1 MTPISE
7 LLHEYGKSHKNRT
20 NIAIHSVAVPVI
32 YFVSV
37 ALIWSIPPGLLSH
50 IGVTWAHVVVL
61 PVLWYY
67 FKLSGAV
74 GAAMTF
80 LTCLS
85 FIAIEVLVFADISV
99 WKTALS
105 LFVVM
110 WVLQFVGHKIEGKKP
125 SFFQDLQFLLV
136 GPAWWWT
143 HWFRRWDIDL

>member
-1 MTPISE
+1 MTPLST
-7 LLHEYGKSHKNRT
+7 LLREYGKSHTNKT
-20 NIAIHSVAVPVI
+20 NIAIHAIAVPMI

-37 ALIWSIPPGLLSH
+37 ALIWSIPTGFLDY
-50 IGVTWAHVVVL
+50 IGVTWAHVIVL

-85 FIAIEVLVFADISV
+85 FIAIKLLVYFDINV

-105 LFVVM
+105 LFIVM
-110 WVLQFVGHKIEGKKP
+110 WVLQFVGHKVEGRKP
-125 SFFQDLQFLLV
+125 SFFKDLQFLLV
-136 GPAWWWT
+136 GPAWWWN
-143 HWFRRWDIDL
+143 HWFKRWHIEL